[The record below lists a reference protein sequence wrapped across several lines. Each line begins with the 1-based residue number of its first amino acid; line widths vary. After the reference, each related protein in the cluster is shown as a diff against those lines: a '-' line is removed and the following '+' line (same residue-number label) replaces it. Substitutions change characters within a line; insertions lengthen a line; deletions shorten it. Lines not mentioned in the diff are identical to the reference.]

1 MPGYLPMS
9 VFLAWGL
16 LACCPLTRVD
26 WVFPTCG
33 PAARVL
39 WAFAGRQERGKPT
52 AAAAVMAYK
61 VTASAE
67 NLAAKKRLGAISD
80 DFRHLLA
87 RNGQRFA
94 ARKSLSRPKKEIFEQ
109 KVTQN
114 GQKCELARFVI
125 VLRQRDFRC
134 ST

>member
-1 MPGYLPMS
+1 MPGYLLTN

-26 WVFPTCG
+26 WVFPICG
-33 PAARVL
+33 PATRVN
-39 WAFAGRQERGKPT
+39 WTFAGRQERGKPT

-67 NLAAKKRLGAISD
+67 NPAVKKWLGAESD
-80 DFRHLLA
+80 DFRHLPA

-94 ARKSLSRPKKEIFEQ
+94 AQKSLPRPKREIFEQ
-109 KVTQN
+109 
-114 GQKCELARFVI
+114 
-125 VLRQRDFRC
+125 
-134 ST
+134 